1 MLPAMPMGTL
11 DRATI
16 GAAAGI
22 GATAAMSGFMLLAQ
36 RIGLLQRLPPLELT
50 SKSIERSGLGD
61 EVGPEAHG
69 DLGWLAHYAF
79 GAAGGGLFAVA
90 RHRLRTPGP
99 TVGHGIAFGLLVWLV
114 SYAGWIPALRLLPP
128 PTEDEPG
135 RPAGMILAHV
145 VYGASLAL
153 VLDAA
158 HRAQR

>member
-1 MLPAMPMGTL
+1 MPMRTL
-11 DRATI
+11 AQAAI

-22 GATAAMSGFMLLAQ
+22 GATAAMSGFMLVAQ
-36 RIGLLQRLPPLELT
+36 RIGLLERLPPLEMT

-61 EVGPEAHG
+61 DVEPEDHA
-69 DLGWLAHYAF
+69 DLGWLAHYAC
-79 GAAGGGLFAVA
+79 GAAAGALFAVA
-90 RHRLRTPGP
+90 RRRLRPGP

-114 SYAGWIPALRLLPP
+114 SYAGWIPALGLLPP

-153 VLDAA
+153 GLAA
-158 HRAQR
+158 SRRARR